1 MRLLRG
7 SDLTYQRVRV
17 PVMSFMRDFS
27 IQWPVSVES
36 MWTGAGTA
44 SSLPVHAGF
53 IQCALQWSMYDRFLV
68 AATTPITCAVIL
80 LIIPG
85 YQLLCRA
92 RDQLESTSHM
102 QGAAQAASHH
112 HHHHMAK
119 GTAWQM
125 YQTGLLVLW
134 YLMYVV
140 QPRVC
145 VCHGCGWVLTL
156 RNGAALQLPNSVAR
170 NRAHARLQ

>member
-1 MRLLRG
+1 MGDATVAVRLLRG

-53 IQCALQWSMYDRFLV
+53 IQCALQWSLYDRFLV

-80 LIIPG
+80 LLIPG
-85 YQLLCRA
+85 YQLMCRA
-92 RDQLESTSHM
+92 KDRLESTRNM
-102 QGAAQAASHH
+102 QAAAQASSH

-140 QPRVC
+140 VC
-145 VCHGCGWVLTL
+145 LPWMWVGRWVLTL
-156 RNGAALQLPNSVAR
+156 RNGVALQLPDSVA
-170 NRAHARLQ
+170 